1 VVLDSYVRH
10 PFSLSVF
17 EDTIYWS
24 DWSRKEI
31 KSCNKFNGKNRKVL
45 VKTKGHLPMGI
56 HVHHPINQGPVSY
69 SLYSNFLRMFNSKLD
84 FGDEFS

>member
-31 KSCNKFNGKNRKVL
+31 KSCNQFNGKNRKVP
-45 VKTKGHLPMGI
+45 VKTKGPMER
-56 HVHHPINQGPVSY
+56 VSAEICY
-69 SLYSNFLRMFNSKLD
+69 
-84 FGDEFS
+84 GEE